1 MLNPAAI
8 EADFERLGTALALLS
23 EKLALAE
30 ERRARAFRKGML
42 AIFIP
47 LFLLILAA
55 GGVSAWYFQRLSS
68 SNAKLHAETR
78 TLSGA
83 LTRAQE
89 DSRRR
94 AELAEKKFSSL
105 MEQNKEEQLKLKKEN
120 AAALRRAEENHAKM
134 MEKLTRATLEG
145 IEKNRKEFPVILEK
159 ELSRRL
165 SEKELFWH
173 KEREKWAR
181 ERLLF
186 LKKISEGKSVEKP
199 VKKAAEKPMKKPV
212 GKPVKNAPIPASGKP
227 LSPLRKPVA
236 EAGKKP
242 AGKVEKKSPA
252 PLPEKVSGKED
263 EKKK

>member
-1 MLNPAAI
+1 
-8 EADFERLGTALALLS
+8 
-23 EKLALAE
+23 
-30 ERRARAFRKGML
+30 
-42 AIFIP
+42 
-47 LFLLILAA
+47 
-55 GGVSAWYFQRLSS
+55 
-68 SNAKLHAETR
+68 
-78 TLSGA
+78 
-83 LTRAQE
+83 
-89 DSRRR
+89 
-94 AELAEKKFSSL
+94 
-105 MEQNKEEQLKLKKEN
+105 MEQNKEEQLKLKKES

-186 LKKISEGKSVEKP
+186 LKKISEGKSAEKP
-199 VKKAAEKPMKKPV
+199 VKKAAEKLVKKPVEKPV

-236 EAGKKP
+236 EAGEKP

-252 PLPEKVSGKED
+252 PLPEKISGKED